1 MTIII
6 GAEKIGGAVAEA
18 AAPAPKKSGG
28 RPTKAE
34 LIAQAEALGIEV
46 PEGATNPEIKAL
58 IERAE
63 APAVVDEP

>member
-34 LIAQAEALGIEV
+34 LIAEAQDLGIEV

-58 IERAE
+58 IDEAKAAAE
-63 APAVVDEP
+63 A